1 MHNLEQPKINQENAG
16 LYFQSSMP
24 KQTNS
29 LLGIE
34 KKFDDDARSS
44 RVVEKPKQV
53 DYENNILHSTFSF
66 LFFFLF
72 DFVYF
77 FLWACVCIV
86 VYLKI

>member
-77 FLWACVCIV
+77 FFSGPVCVSSFI
-86 VYLKI
+86 